1 MSGITTAAA
10 KIYELVPKMEYWDKA
25 QLQRETI
32 RANINVAPDALAGC
46 LDSLVHSGLVKEKR
60 GTFCRVP
67 IKPPTARSMSELK
80 DIVITPEEIPMSL
93 PTPTRPAPPM
103 PTIAPAKAGNVVD
116 ALGALAQ
123 RLNAMALRH
132 QMEFQ
137 ELASELSDLAIDVQG
152 DLEAKD
158 TGLAQLRQLQTL
170 LKTIGG

>member
-1 MSGITTAAA
+1 
-10 KIYELVPKMEYWDKA
+10 
-25 QLQRETI
+25 
-32 RANINVAPDALAGC
+32 
-46 LDSLVHSGLVKEKR
+46 
-60 GTFCRVP
+60 
-67 IKPPTARSMSELK
+67 MSELK